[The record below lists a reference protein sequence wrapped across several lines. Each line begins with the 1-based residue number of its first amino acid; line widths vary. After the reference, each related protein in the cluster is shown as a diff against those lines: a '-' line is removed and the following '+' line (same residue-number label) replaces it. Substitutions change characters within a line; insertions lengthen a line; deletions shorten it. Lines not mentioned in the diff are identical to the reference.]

1 VYVYVYVPVYVPVYV
16 FVFVFAE
23 CPSLSCI
30 CAFSLGSVAASSTP
44 SPLPLAQT
52 GLEFAAYGPA
62 MASFL
67 STSSSTKT
75 RAAVTAAK
83 EEKVQQAKE
92 QAEADKRL
100 HAEWR
105 IIRERRG
112 KVW

>member
-1 VYVYVYVPVYVPVYV
+1 
-16 FVFVFAE
+16 
-23 CPSLSCI
+23 
-30 CAFSLGSVAASSTP
+30 
-44 SPLPLAQT
+44 
-52 GLEFAAYGPA
+52 